1 MKVNILLSTYN
12 GEKYLSEQIE
22 SIQAQTFTDWQL
34 LIRDDGSSDG
44 TVDLIK
50 HFVKSDHRIRFINED
65 NIVNYGVVKSFY
77 HLVKFE
83 KADYYFFSDQDDVWL
98 PEKLEIT
105 LQRGQKENSDKPLLV
120 YTDLRVVNENLEIL
134 QESMI
139 KAQSHHANTE
149 LVQELTENT
158 VTGGTMMINKAL
170 ADKWQV
176 YENLLMHDWYLAL
189 LAASLGKLVY
199 IDQPTQLYRQH
210 EANVLGAR
218 TWSKRAKNWLRPNT
232 LISKYW
238 WLIKSSQSQAEKLLN
253 QELTDEIKEMILAY
267 IGLLDQNF
275 SNRWQSMKRYGFQK
289 NRWFHTFVFTTL
301 ILTKFGYKQN
311 WRKNE
316 LF

>member
-22 SIQAQTFTDWQL
+22 SIQAQTFKDWNL
-34 LIRDDGSSDG
+34 LIRDDGSKDNTTSIIREIAEED
-44 TVDLIK
+44 D
-50 HFVKSDHRIRFINED
+50 RIRFINDGQNE
-65 NIVNYGVVKSFY
+65 NYGVIKSFY

-105 LQRGQKENSDKPLLV
+105 LQRGQKENPDKPLLV

-218 TWSKRAKNWLRPNT
+218 TEDKKLKLLRLGPKAIFT
-232 LISKYW
+232 KYW
-238 WLIKSSQSQAEKLLN
+238 QIIHDSQKQAMTIVELFGRDLTPRDRLLIEQFYDIDRQSIFRRAERL
-253 QELTDEIKEMILAY
+253 I
-267 IGLLDQNF
+267 
-275 SNRWQSMKRYGFQK
+275 RYGYSK
-289 NRWFHTFVFTTL
+289 NQLTHKIVFKIL
-301 ILTKFGYKQN
+301 ILTN
-311 WRKNE
+311 WYNRN
-316 LF
+316 